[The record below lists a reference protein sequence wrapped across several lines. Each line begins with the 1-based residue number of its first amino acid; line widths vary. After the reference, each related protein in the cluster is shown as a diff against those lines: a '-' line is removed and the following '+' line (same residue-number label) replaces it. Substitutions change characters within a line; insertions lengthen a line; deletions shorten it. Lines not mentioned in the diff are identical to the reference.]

1 MMQKTQTLVS
11 IIIVNYNGYRFLKD
25 CLDSVLAQTYS
36 HFEVLLV
43 DNASKDE
50 SVKFVKDNYPQ
61 IRMIESKENRGF
73 AGGNNM
79 GAMHAKGDLVVLLNN
94 DTIVKEGWLQGL
106 VDAVKPTQVAL
117 ASSLI
122 LTDGI
127 PEKYYERNGSI
138 NFLGHNIMRIY
149 EKPKDIFFAGGAS
162 LIYKKKLI
170 GLPFDDLY
178 FAYAE
183 DVYLSLKARFMGY
196 SVTHTNESV
205 VYHFGSATVG
215 KKKSTLWI
223 YYQERNRL
231 LNTLLFF
238 SPLTLFKLT
247 PLFLVNMAGKLASSV
262 VGTKYSFMG
271 LVRAYTWLLM
281 NIPVILSKRRQL
293 RDAKRIDEAAVIKEM
308 TYKITNGES
317 LIGKFLN
324 FVTMLYFRLVNIRT
338 IECAGKR

>member
-1 MMQKTQTLVS
+1 MKRTQHLVS

-25 CLDSVLAQTYS
+25 CLDSVLAQTYRQ
-36 HFEVLLV
+36 FEVLLV
-43 DNASKDE
+43 DNASTDE
-50 SVKFVKDNYPQ
+50 SVKFVKEHYPR
-61 IRMIESKENRGF
+61 IRVVESKENRGF

-79 GAMHAKGDLVVLLNN
+79 GTMHAKGELVVLLNN
-94 DTIVKEGWLQGL
+94 DTIVKQGWLQGL

-149 EKPKDIFFAGGAS
+149 EKPNDIFFAGGAS
-162 LIYKKKLI
+162 LICKKDLL
-170 GLPFDDLY
+170 GMPFDDLY

-196 SVTHTNESV
+196 SVTHTNDSV
-205 VYHFGSATVG
+205 VCHFGSATVG
-215 KKKSTLWI
+215 KKKSILWSF
-223 YYQERNRL
+223 YQERNRL

-247 PLFLVNMAGKLASSV
+247 PLFLVNIAAKFAWSV
-262 VGTKYSFMG
+262 LGTKYSFMG
-271 LVRAYTWLLM
+271 LARAYTWLLM
-281 NIPVILSKRRQL
+281 NIPVILSKRREL
-293 RDAKRIDEAAVIKEM
+293 RNTKRIDETAVIKEI
-308 TYKITNGES
+308 TCKITNGES
-317 LIGKFLN
+317 LFGKFLN
-324 FVTMLYFRLVNIRT
+324 FVMMLYFRLVNIRT
-338 IECAGKR
+338 IEFAAKK